1 MADLKK
7 TPRNADEIGMVSHDP
22 TGIRRP
28 SSWWLFLAALA
39 TVLAAV
45 SAFVALNLQREATRP
60 IGEGR
65 FFVIEAAKADRIVSD
80 SPDPDSGVRMA
91 RNSLRVEAVS
101 LVDPGGLITSS
112 TSNPLVG
119 EQVGHEMLQT
129 AAIEHRF
136 SALAGPIPEDLWL
149 DGVLAWPAGSVLYQV
164 VWPSELEG
172 HSLLLHYD
180 VASLLSRRTPPGT
193 LDPATVELLVVAA
206 ALVVVAAAILV
217 ARARAARRFREVVVE
232 SELLRK
238 HSRELELANV
248 ELRAARAAA
257 EEALALAEE
266 KIRIRSEFVL
276 MINHELRTPLT
287 SVVTGAD
294 LLRTTDMTE
303 SERGALIDSIAHDGN
318 RLLEIVDQILAVAR
332 IENRGI
338 SYDLTEVPV
347 EEICSALATGHSPRP
362 GKCMHEDVLVKT
374 DLKAVKSVVAA
385 LIDNART
392 HGATDV
398 SVVCSSAPSV
408 GTSFEVGDRPPEAFF
423 VSVIDNGPGID
434 PEFLPR
440 AFEKFEKSGF
450 SSGTGLGLYMAR
462 MVMESLAGSIAVES
476 SSAGS
481 TFQIA
486 VPTSPVRER
495 TGSRT

>member
-1 MADLKK
+1 
-7 TPRNADEIGMVSHDP
+7 MVSHDP

-28 SSWWLFLAALA
+28 SSWWLFLAAVA

-45 SAFVALNLQREATRP
+45 SAFVALTLQREATRP
-60 IGEGR
+60 IGEGK
-65 FFVIEAAKADRIVSD
+65 FFVTEARAADRVVID

-101 LVDPGGLITSS
+101 LVGPAGLITSS

-119 EQVGHEMLQT
+119 GPVGHEMLQT
-129 AAIEHRF
+129 ATIEHRF

-164 VWPSELEG
+164 VWPSEVAG

-193 LDPATVELLVVAA
+193 LRPATVELLVVAA
-206 ALVVVAAAILV
+206 ALSLVAVAIV
-217 ARARAARRFREVVVE
+217 IARARAARRFREVVVE

-238 HSRELELANV
+238 HSHELELANI
-248 ELRAARAAA
+248 ELNAARAAA

-303 SERGALIDSIAHDGN
+303 SERAALIDSIAHDGN

-338 SYDLTEVPV
+338 SYDLTDIPM
-347 EEICSALATGHSPRP
+347 EEICSVLCTGHAPPP
-362 GKCMHEDVLVKT
+362 GASGNEDMVVKT

-385 LIDNART
+385 LVANAQT

-398 SVVCSSAPSV
+398 SVVCSLAPSV
-408 GTSFEVGDRPPEAFF
+408 GTAFEVGDRPPDAVFL
-423 VSVIDNGPGID
+423 SVIDDGPGID

-450 SSGTGLGLYMAR
+450 TSGTGLGLYMAR
-462 MVMESLAGSIAVES
+462 MVIESLNGSIAVES
-476 SSAGS
+476 SPSGS
-481 TFQIA
+481 KFQVA
-486 VPTSPVRER
+486 LPASPIRAR

>member
-1 MADLKK
+1 
-7 TPRNADEIGMVSHDP
+7 MVSHDP
-22 TGIRRP
+22 TGFRRP
-28 SSWWLFLAALA
+28 SPWWLFLAALA
-39 TVLAAV
+39 GVLAVVA
-45 SAFVALNLQREATRP
+45 AFVALNLQREATRP
-60 IGEGR
+60 IGEGK
-65 FFVIEAAKADRIVSD
+65 FFLTEAGIADRIVVGSTD
-80 SPDPDSGVRMA
+80 ADAGVRMA
-91 RNSLRVEAVS
+91 RNSLGVEGVS
-101 LVDPGGLITSS
+101 LVGPTGHIISS

-119 EQVGHEMLQT
+119 QNVGHEMLQT
-129 AAIEHRF
+129 AAVEHRF

-149 DGVLAWPAGSVLYQV
+149 DGVITWPAGTVLYQV
-164 VWPSELEG
+164 VSPSEIEG

-180 VASLLSRRTPPGT
+180 LAGLLGRRTPPGT
-193 LDPATVELLVVAA
+193 LPQETVELLVVAA

-217 ARARAARRFREVVVE
+217 ARARAARRFREVMIE

-238 HSRELELANV
+238 HSRELEAANI
-248 ELRAARAAA
+248 ELHTARAAA

-294 LLRTTDMTE
+294 LLRTTEMTE
-303 SERGALIDSIAHDGN
+303 SERGSLIESIAQDGN

-347 EEICSALATGHSPRP
+347 EVICSTLATDHSPPP
-362 GKCMHEDVLVKT
+362 GGCRHDDVLVKT
-374 DLKAVKSVVAA
+374 DVKAMRSVVAA
-385 LIDNART
+385 LTDNART
-392 HGATDV
+392 HGAKDV
-398 SVVCSSAPSV
+398 SVVCSSVPTV
-408 GTSFEVGDRPPEAFF
+408 GTDFEFGDRPAEALF
-423 VSVIDNGPGID
+423 VSVIDDGPGID

-462 MVMESLAGSIAVES
+462 MVVESLSGSIAVES
-476 SSAGS
+476 SPAGS

-486 VPTSPVRER
+486 VPASPVREWTGAR
-495 TGSRT
+495 T

>member
-1 MADLKK
+1 
-7 TPRNADEIGMVSHDP
+7 MVSHDP
-22 TGIRRP
+22 SVLRRP
-28 SSWWLFLAALA
+28 SSWWLFLA
-39 TVLAAV
+39 VLAGVLAV
-45 SAFVALNLQREATRP
+45 VAAFVALNLQREATQP
-60 IGEGR
+60 IGEGK
-65 FFVIEAAKADRIVSD
+65 FFLTEAASADRILTGSSD
-80 SPDPDSGVRMA
+80 TDAGVRMA
-91 RNSLRVEAVS
+91 RNSLGVEAVS
-101 LVDPGGLITSS
+101 LVGPSGLIVSS
-112 TSNPLVG
+112 TSDPLVG
-119 EQVGHEMLQT
+119 QNVGHEMLQS
-129 AAIEHRF
+129 AAVAHRF

-149 DGVLAWPAGSVLYQV
+149 DGVIAWPAGEVLYQV
-164 VWPSELEG
+164 VSPSEVEG

-180 VASLLSRRTPPGT
+180 IAGLLGRRTPPGT
-193 LDPATVELLVVAA
+193 LPPATVELLVVAA

-217 ARARAARRFREVVVE
+217 ARARAGRRFREVVIE

-238 HSRELELANV
+238 HSRELEAANI
-248 ELRAARAAA
+248 ELHTARAAA

-294 LLRTTDMTE
+294 LLRTTEMTA
-303 SERGALIDSIAHDGN
+303 SERESMIESIAQDGN

-338 SYDLTEVPV
+338 SYDLAEVPV
-347 EEICSALATGHSPRP
+347 EVICSALATASPPP
-362 GKCMHEDVLVKT
+362 GGCRHDDVLVKT
-374 DLKAVKSVVAA
+374 DVNAMKSVVAA
-385 LIDNART
+385 LVDNART

-398 SVVCSSAPSV
+398 SVVCSSVPPV
-408 GTSFEVGDRPPEAFF
+408 GTDFEFGDRPAEALY
-423 VSVIDNGPGID
+423 VSVIDDGPGID

-462 MVMESLAGSIAVES
+462 MIVESLSGSIAVES
-476 SSAGS
+476 SPAGS

-486 VPTSPVRER
+486 VPASPVRER
-495 TGSRT
+495 TGARI

>member
-1 MADLKK
+1 
-7 TPRNADEIGMVSHDP
+7 MVSHDHA
-22 TGIRRP
+22 GIRRP
-28 SSWWLFLAALA
+28 SSWWLFLAAMA
-39 TVLAAV
+39 AVLAAV
-45 SAFVALNLQREATRP
+45 SAFVALNLQREATQP
-60 IGEGR
+60 IGEGT
-65 FFVIEAAKADRIVSD
+65 FFVTEAATADRIVANN
-80 SPDPDSGVRMA
+80 PDPDDGVRIA
-91 RNSLRVEAVS
+91 RNTLRVEAVS
-101 LVDPGGLITSS
+101 LVGPSGLITAS
-112 TSNPLVG
+112 TSSQLVG
-119 EQVGHEMLQT
+119 GSVGHEMLQN
-129 AAIEHRF
+129 AVKGQRF

-149 DGVLAWPAGSVLYQV
+149 DGVVAWPAGSVLYQV
-164 VWPSELEG
+164 VSPSEVEG

-180 VASLLSRRTPPGT
+180 VASLLGRRTPPGT
-193 LDPATVELLVVAA
+193 LRPETVELLVVAT
-206 ALVVVAAAILV
+206 ALVLVAAGIVV

-238 HSRELELANV
+238 HSRELESANV
-248 ELRAARAAA
+248 DLQAARAAA

-303 SERGALIDSIAHDGN
+303 SERKALIDSIAHDGN

-338 SYDLTEVPV
+338 SYDLSEIPA
-347 EEICSALATGHSPRP
+347 EEICSALATVHSPPP
-362 GKCMHEDVLVKT
+362 GGCLHDDVLVKT

-385 LIDNART
+385 LIDNAHT
-392 HGATDV
+392 HGAIDV
-398 SVVCSSAPSV
+398 SVFCSSVPSV
-408 GTSFEVGDRPPEAFF
+408 GPAFEFGHRPPEAIF
-423 VSVIDNGPGID
+423 VTVIDDGPGID

-462 MVMESLAGSIAVES
+462 MVMESLSGSIAVES
-476 SSAGS
+476 SPAGS

-486 VPTSPVRER
+486 VPTTAVREPA
-495 TGSRT
+495 GSRT

>member
-1 MADLKK
+1 
-7 TPRNADEIGMVSHDP
+7 MVSHES

-45 SAFVALNLQREATRP
+45 AAFVALHLQREATRP
-60 IGEGR
+60 IGEGI
-65 FFVIEAAKADRIVSD
+65 FFVAEAATADGIVND
-80 SPDPDSGVRMA
+80 TQDPDSGVRMA
-91 RNSLRVEAVS
+91 RNTLGVEAVS
-101 LVDPGGLITSS
+101 LVDPAGVIISS
-112 TSNPLVG
+112 TSTPLVG
-119 EQVGHEMLQT
+119 QLVGNEMLHT
-129 AAIEHRF
+129 AAVEHRF

-149 DGVLAWPAGSVLYQV
+149 DGVIAWPAGSVLYQV
-164 VWPSELEG
+164 VSPSELEA

-180 VASLLSRRTPPGT
+180 VASLLGRRTPPGT
-193 LDPATVELLVVAA
+193 LRPATVELLVVAA
-206 ALVVVAAAILV
+206 ALVVVAAGILV
-217 ARARAARRFREVVVE
+217 ARARAARRYREVVVE

-238 HSRELELANV
+238 HSQELELANA
-248 ELRAARAAA
+248 ELQAARAAA

-294 LLRTTDMTE
+294 LLRTTEMTD
-303 SERGALIDSIAHDGN
+303 SERGSLIDSIAHDGN

-338 SYDLTEVPV
+338 SYELSEIPM
-347 EEICSALATGHSPRP
+347 EELCSALCTGHAPPP
-362 GKCMHEDVLVKT
+362 GDCGRDDVLVNT
-374 DLKAVKSVVAA
+374 DLKAVESVVAA
-385 LIDNART
+385 LVDNART
-392 HGATDV
+392 HGATEV
-398 SVVCSSAPSV
+398 SVVCSSAPTV
-408 GTSFEVGDRPPEAFF
+408 GTFFEVGDRPSEA
-423 VSVIDNGPGID
+423 VYLSVIDNGPGID
-434 PEFLPR
+434 SEFLPR

-462 MVMESLAGSIAVES
+462 MVVESLTGSIAVES
-476 SSAGS
+476 SPAGS

-486 VPTSPVRER
+486 LPVSAVRAR
-495 TGSRT
+495 TGSPT